1 MKKYV
6 NRYGNKYWFEE
17 REKDVFEIMGD
28 LDYWRFGG
36 KQGQDR
42 IDMEDLGMC
51 DPSGGPYIT
60 VGSVINGREVLK
72 ISSRDEGVFLTF
84 EPSKTWLSSGANLL

>member
-17 REKDVFEIMGD
+17 REDNIFEIMGD
-28 LDYWRFGG
+28 LEYWRLGG
-36 KQGQDR
+36 KKGQDN

-51 DPSGGPYIT
+51 DPSGGPYIE
-60 VGSVINGREVLK
+60 VGSVIKGREVLK
-72 ISSRDEGVFLTF
+72 ISSRDGGLFLTL
-84 EPSKTWLSSGANLL
+84 EPSKTWLSSPANLL